1 MRAECSFA
9 PRLASAAEARQFVNA
24 QLRSWECSHVAAD
37 AELAV
42 SELAANAILHA
53 ESPFIVSLQLTDTR
67 LRIEVSDHSS
77 SVPVPA
83 PFAASSRSGWGLVIL
98 DKVVDAWGVEAF
110 DGGKVVWAEIDGE
123 LRPSHFRSV

>member
-1 MRAECSFA
+1 VRAECSFA

-24 QLRSWECSHVAAD
+24 QLRSWECSDVAAD

-53 ESPFIVSLQLTDTR
+53 ESPFIVSLQWTGTQ

-83 PFAASSRSGWGLVIL
+83 PFAAASRSGWGLMIL
-98 DKVVDAWGVEAF
+98 DKVVDSWGVEAL
-110 DGGKVVWAEIDGE
+110 DGGKVVWAEINGMQ
-123 LRPSHFRSV
+123 RSSHFRAV